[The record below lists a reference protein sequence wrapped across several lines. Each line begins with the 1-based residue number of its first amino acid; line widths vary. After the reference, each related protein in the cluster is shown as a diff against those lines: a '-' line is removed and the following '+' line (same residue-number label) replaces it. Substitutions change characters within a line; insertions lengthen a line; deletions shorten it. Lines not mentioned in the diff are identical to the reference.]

1 MIDRLWN
8 FRYMWKIRCNFLLST
23 VMSFLASHPL
33 RWGYLFFWLC
43 LALREFLNILIL
55 FSVICLPPIGIKN
68 FYPNFGTL
76 PIMKGFNGTMLLFSF
91 TISYILMH
99 LNPFMMLY
107 SFSYKGQWVCFVVT
121 SFLVI
126 QWSSIAVKE
135 SPQVLA
141 LSPPPMFTSR
151 QVLTICNVWFEK
163 ISSKKSFSKKPRIP
177 ANAKLY
183 TMAELQLVGNNNH
196 LLGVDLKLS
205 CYFVDDHAFVSF
217 ITIVL
222 VVSMIANTRM

>member
-1 MIDRLWN
+1 MQLFVEYSNVLFGFPSITMGVL
-8 FRYMWKIRCNFLLST
+8 I
-23 VMSFLASHPL
+23 FLA
-33 RWGYLFFWLC
+33 LFSIKGISQYP
-43 LALREFLNILIL
+43 NTV
-55 FSVICLPPIGIKN
+55 SVICLPPIGIKILD
-68 FYPNFGTL
+68 PNFGTL
-76 PIMKGFNGTMLLFSF
+76 PITKGFNGTMLLFSF

-163 ISSKKSFSKKPRIP
+163 ISSKKSFSKKPRIL